1 MFNTYEW
8 YIPDILKPIADY
20 KALGS
25 SVDVETT
32 ALRDAE
38 MQIYDNSFL
47 VSCDEETIARMERN
61 VGLVYT
67 GLPSLDERRANLFIL
82 IGKATPFTW
91 RRFKDVLERV
101 LSSERDEYSA
111 IKDFENYHIVLK
123 TRTTVTPATID
134 FIRKFVSVVVPA
146 NITVDYMTLYN
157 SWSSVQK
164 YKWGQAAM
172 FDWCTFGENYRV
184 GDDSVIPELTNLTPN
199 PRTSAIWSNNPPIWS
214 DGGLVAVPVLHPIS
228 GITQARKFTLVALN
242 YPTSRTVASLYTSDG
257 LDFRAA
263 PARRWGVWV
272 LATIPGLEA
281 YDWSKT
287 LTTIPLPVNVWTW
300 VEWPRIEAAGAT
312 AYLDIRTSD
321 GSTGVIGTE
330 TFFAG
335 GCAVPA
341 DQEWTQGYFDG
352 SYAPPGYVSWWTGN
366 ANNSISKMS
375 PKLI

>member
-47 VSCDEETIARMERN
+47 VSCDEKTIARMERN

-91 RRFKDVLERV
+91 RRFKAVLEQV
-101 LSSERDEYSA
+101 LSSERDEYRA

-123 TRTTVTPATID
+123 TRTIVTPATVD

-157 SWSSVQK
+157 SWLDLEQ
-164 YKWGQAAM
+164 YKWSAL
-172 FDWCTFGENYRV
+172 EN
-184 GDDSVIPELTNLTPN
+184 DK
-199 PRTSAIWSNNPPIWS
+199 WSTISEN
-214 DGGLVAVPVLHPIS
+214 VLS
-228 GITQARKFTLVALN
+228 F
-242 YPTSRTVASLYTSDG
+242 
-257 LDFRAA
+257 
-263 PARRWGVWV
+263 
-272 LATIPGLEA
+272 
-281 YDWSKT
+281 
-287 LTTIPLPVNVWTW
+287 
-300 VEWPRIEAAGAT
+300 
-312 AYLDIRTSD
+312 
-321 GSTGVIGTE
+321 
-330 TFFAG
+330 
-335 GCAVPA
+335 
-341 DQEWTQGYFDG
+341 
-352 SYAPPGYVSWWTGN
+352 
-366 ANNSISKMS
+366 
-375 PKLI
+375 